1 MITAESLTRVPLFAT
16 LPEHERASLAARAA
30 DVRLR
35 KDEWLLSEGQTVGFY
50 VLLEGKLAAVKS
62 VGGQERELLFYEQ
75 GDYFG
80 EVPLL
85 LGSPAV
91 ASVKAL
97 EPSRVMQLDAA
108 DFHDLVMH
116 CRALN
121 GEILKTMARRVGRIQ
136 EVVVESSAPVA
147 TVIGRRQDPASFQL
161 REFLARNHVDSAW
174 RDLDDHEGVERLV
187 QDGLLPSANGAAS
200 AFSARTL
207 PLVILPGGRR
217 LEAPSFRDLAEIVG
231 LQTKPKHSDYDVVII
246 GGGPAGLAAA
256 VYGASEGLRTLLV
269 ERVACGGQAG
279 TSSRIENY
287 LGFPAGLS
295 GDDLSAKA
303 RQQAL
308 RFGAEL
314 LVTRSVDSI
323 EPGNPT
329 EADDMP
335 HTVVLDGGRRLTTK
349 AIVIATGVQWRRL
362 EARGIDRLTGRG
374 VCYGAARTEALGL
387 RGRRVHI
394 VGGGNSAGQAA
405 MLFSSYAESV
415 TMLVRG
421 PSPAASMSDYVISQ
435 LATKANVTIETQVEV
450 VTVEGADRLEALEL
464 AVGPSRRRERRDS
477 DALFVFIGA
486 QAETSWLP
494 ERILRNRWGYICTGR
509 DAKDL
514 LGERDADAWTLDRD
528 PFLLETSVPGIFA
541 AGDVRHGSIKRVAS
555 SVGAGSMAIALVQQY
570 LAEIAETSSAA
581 LSG

>member
-1 MITAESLTRVPLFAT
+1 MLRSASEANTAFFG
-16 LPEHERASLAARAA
+16 
-30 DVRLR
+30 
-35 KDEWLLSEGQTVGFY
+35 LS
-50 VLLEGKLAAVKS
+50 
-62 VGGQERELLFYEQ
+62 
-75 GDYFG
+75 
-80 EVPLL
+80 
-85 LGSPAV
+85 
-91 ASVKAL
+91 
-97 EPSRVMQLDAA
+97 
-108 DFHDLVMH
+108 
-116 CRALN
+116 
-121 GEILKTMARRVGRIQ
+121 
-136 EVVVESSAPVA
+136 
-147 TVIGRRQDPASFQL
+147 
-161 REFLARNHVDSAW
+161 
-174 RDLDDHEGVERLV
+174 
-187 QDGLLPSANGAAS
+187 
-200 AFSARTL
+200 L

-217 LEAPSFRDLAEIVG
+217 LEAPSYRELADIVG
-231 LQTKPKHSDYDVVII
+231 LQTTPKHTDYDVVII

-256 VYGASEGLRTLLV
+256 VYGASEGLSTLLV

-314 LVTRSVDSI
+314 LVTRSVASI

-329 EADDMP
+329 EADGMP
-335 HTVVLDGGRRLTTK
+335 HTVVLDGGLRLTTK

-421 PSPAASMSDYVISQ
+421 PSPAASMSQYVISQ
-435 LATKANVTIETQVEV
+435 LATKANVTVETQVEV
-450 VTVEGADRLEALEL
+450 MSVEGAARLEALEL
-464 AVGPSRRRERRDS
+464 AVGPSRKRERRDS

-486 QAETSWLP
+486 QAQTSWLP
-494 ERILRNRWGYICTGR
+494 EEIIRNRWGYICTGR

-514 LGERDADAWTLDRD
+514 LGDRAAGAWPLDRD

-555 SVGAGSMAIALVQQY
+555 SVGGGSMAIAFVQQY
-570 LAEIAETSSAA
+570 LAEIAETSSANA
-581 LSG
+581 PLCPVP